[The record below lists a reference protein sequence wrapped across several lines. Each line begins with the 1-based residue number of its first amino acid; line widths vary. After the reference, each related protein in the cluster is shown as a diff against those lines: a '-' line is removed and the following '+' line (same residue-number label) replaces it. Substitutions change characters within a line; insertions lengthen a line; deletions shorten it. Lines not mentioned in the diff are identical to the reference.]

1 MQKLKTAI
9 IGTGKIGH
17 VFAAVLKSLPES
29 NFVGVASRTPE
40 RTRQFA
46 EQYGVKAYESTDQLI
61 RDAKPDVVCIC
72 TPHPQHAEPAIACI
86 NAGIHVLVEKPLAA
100 TVEDCDRIIAAQKQ
114 HKVIV
119 GVVSQRRFYPPSQR
133 IRQAIDGGKIGK
145 PIFGVVA
152 MYGWRDEKYYK
163 SDPWR
168 GSWKGEG
175 GGVLIN
181 QAPHQLDL
189 LLWYL
194 GPLAEVM
201 GYWANLNHPYIEVED
216 TAMAILRFK
225 SGALGQIL
233 VSNSVNPA
241 LYGRVQINGSTGASI
256 GVQTDGGTMFVPG
269 MSTITEPPVT
279 DIWTIPGEEH
289 FVDEWKKEDTAFFK
303 TIDPIP
309 HYHGMQIQDFLH
321 AVMSKRAPL
330 ITTEDGR
337 AVTQL
342 IAAIYQSNETGR
354 AVQL

>member
-17 VFAAVLKSLPES
+17 VFAAVLKALPES
-29 NFVGVASRTPE
+29 SFVGAASRTPE
-40 RTRQFA
+40 LHARFA
-46 EQYGVKAYESTDQLI
+46 DKYGVKAYDSTEQLI

-86 NAGIHVLVEKPLAA
+86 NAGIHVLIEKPLAA
-100 TVEDCDRIIAAQKQ
+100 TVADCDRIIAAQKE
-114 HKVIV
+114 HGVTV

-133 IRQAIDGGKIGK
+133 IRQAIDAGKIGK
-145 PIFGVVA
+145 PIFGVVT

-216 TAMAILRFK
+216 TAMAMLRFK
-225 SGALGQIL
+225 SGALGQVL

-241 LYGRVQINGSTGASI
+241 LYGRVQVNGETGASI

-269 MSTITEPPVT
+269 MSTITEPPIN
-279 DIWTIPGEEH
+279 DLWTIPGEEH
-289 FVDEWKKEDTAFFK
+289 LLAEWKKAGRMGSFSRRSIRFR
-303 TIDPIP
+303 I
-309 HYHGMQIQDFLH
+309 
-321 AVMSKRAPL
+321 
-330 ITTEDGR
+330 ITGCRCRIFCGR
-337 AVTQL
+337 
-342 IAAIYQSNETGR
+342 
-354 AVQL
+354 

>member
-1 MQKLKTAI
+1 M
-9 IGTGKIGH
+9 
-17 VFAAVLKSLPES
+17 SP
-29 NFVGVASRTPE
+29 
-40 RTRQFA
+40 
-46 EQYGVKAYESTDQLI
+46 
-61 RDAKPDVVCIC
+61 
-72 TPHPQHAEPAIACI
+72 
-86 NAGIHVLVEKPLAA
+86 
-100 TVEDCDRIIAAQKQ
+100 
-114 HKVIV
+114 V

-133 IRQAIDGGKIGK
+133 IRQAIDAGKIGK

-241 LYGRVQINGSTGASI
+241 LYGRVQINGSAGASI

-269 MSTITEPPVT
+269 MSTITEPPVN
-279 DIWTIPGEEH
+279 DVWTIPGEEH
-289 FVDEWKKEDTAFFK
+289 LLAQWKKEDADFFK

-309 HYHGMQIQDFLH
+309 HYHGQQIQDFLQ
-321 AVMSKRAPL
+321 AVMNKRPPL

-342 IAAIYQSNETGR
+342 IAAIYQSNETRR